1 MDRNGVVYSL
11 AAVFQ
16 PSVKAAP
23 PPLSLSLSKA
33 PLYGQ
38 RAWGSFDFAG

>member
-1 MDRNGVVYSL
+1 MAGY
-11 AAVFQ
+11 VFCC
-16 PSVKAAP
+16 PNPAP

-38 RAWGSFDFAG
+38 RGRGSFDFAG